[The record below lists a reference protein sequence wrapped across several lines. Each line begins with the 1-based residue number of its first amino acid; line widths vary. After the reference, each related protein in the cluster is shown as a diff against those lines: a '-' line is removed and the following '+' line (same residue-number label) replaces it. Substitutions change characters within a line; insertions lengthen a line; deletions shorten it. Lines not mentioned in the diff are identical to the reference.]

1 MKTKILEAGKSLLII
16 VLICTLLLLTV
27 AAMPKEMIRGTPW
40 LSNVLQPLAPFL
52 GLQEAELT
60 YVEDAQPVLN
70 AAQPLRITVG
80 NTAGRYS
87 AQWDFASLDSA
98 FDMLGGLLGQAL
110 DTAEEL
116 TEVPSSRLTAAL
128 SNPSVC
134 FDYGF
139 PISARLLGSWLD
151 AASVTVDGSGE
162 QYILAV
168 EEGRVNLYLS
178 GKDNFC
184 AATSV
189 DGAALL
195 SVLESVKPDG
205 SLYGFETDTRL
216 QPLALLPGS
225 KPRVET
231 AETANPCDSRYLEA
245 LATALGFNPYD
256 ENRYTDSAGVTWFSE
271 TNCSLQIDLAGHVL
285 LSSTSADRFQA
296 DNHSAESLVE
306 LARELVH
313 LTVGNVLGEARIYLN
328 GVTLTDTETT
338 VTFDYVLRGIPV
350 TCSSGPAA
358 SLTFSGQ
365 SLTEMSVQ
373 VMSFAC
379 TGEAVQLLPPTQAAA
394 IIPMGGKLN
403 LKYSCAGF
411 GPMGVGWVK

>member
-1 MKTKILEAGKSLLII
+1 MKTRILEAGKSLLII
-16 VLICTLLLLTV
+16 VLICTLLLLTI
-27 AAMPKEMIRGTPW
+27 AAMPREMIRGTPW

-52 GLQEAELT
+52 GLQEAELA

-80 NTAGRYS
+80 NTAGRYT

-116 TEVPSSRLTAAL
+116 TEVPARQLTAAL

-139 PISARLLGSWLD
+139 SISARLLGSWLD

-162 QYILAV
+162 MYILAV
-168 EEGRVNLYLS
+168 EEGQVNLYLS
-178 GKDNFC
+178 GKDRLC

-189 DGAALL
+189 DATALL
-195 SVLESVKPDG
+195 AVLESVKPDG
-205 SLYGFETDTRL
+205 SLYGFETETRL
-216 QPLALLPGS
+216 QPLSLLPGS
-225 KPRVET
+225 KPRMET
-231 AETANPCDSRYLEA
+231 AETSNPCDTRYLEA

-271 TNCSLQIDLAGHVL
+271 TNCSLQIDAAGTVL

-296 DNHSAESLVE
+296 DSDTTEALVE
-306 LARELVH
+306 LARELVQ
-313 LTVGNVLGEARIYLN
+313 LTVGDVLGDARIYLN
-328 GVTLTDTETT
+328 GVTRTDTETT

-350 TCSSGPAA
+350 SCSGGPAA
-358 SLTFSGQ
+358 TLTFSGQ
-365 SLTEMSVQ
+365 SLKEMSVQ

-379 TGEAVQLLPPTQAAA
+379 TGETVQLLPPAQAAA
-394 IIPMGGKLN
+394 IIPIGGKLE
-403 LKYSCAGF
+403 LQYACSGF
-411 GPMGVGWVK
+411 GPMGAGWAK

>member
-1 MKTKILEAGKSLLII
+1 MKKRLLEAGKSLLII
-16 VLICTLLLLTV
+16 ILICTLLLLTV
-27 AAMPKEMIRGTPW
+27 ASMPQEMLRGTPW
-40 LSNVLQPLAPFL
+40 LSNVLQPVAPFL

-80 NTAGRYS
+80 NTAGRYT

-110 DTAEEL
+110 DTAGEF
-116 TEVPSSRLTAAL
+116 TEVSANKLTKAL
-128 SNPSVC
+128 TNPSVC

-151 AASVTVDGSGE
+151 AASQTADVTGE
-162 QYILAV
+162 MYILAV
-168 EEGRVNLYLS
+168 EEGQVNLYLF
-178 GKDNFC
+178 GNERLC

-189 DGAALL
+189 DAEALT
-195 SVLESVKPDG
+195 VMLESVKPDG
-205 SLYGFETDTRL
+205 SLYGFETGTRL
-216 QPLALLPGS
+216 QPLALLPASG
-225 KPRVET
+225 PQMEA
-231 AETANPCDSRYLEA
+231 AEASNPCDARYVEA

-271 TNCSLQIDLAGHVL
+271 TNCSLQIDPAGRVL
-285 LSSTSADRFQA
+285 LTSTSADRFQSDSDTMEA
-296 DNHSAESLVE
+296 LVE
-306 LARELVH
+306 LARELVQ

-328 GVTLTDTETT
+328 GVTRTDTETT

-350 TCSSGPAA
+350 VCSGGPAA
-358 SLTFSGQ
+358 TLTFSGQ
-365 SLTEMSVQ
+365 SLTEMTVQ

-379 TGEAVQLLPPTQAAA
+379 TGEAVQLLPPAQAAA
-394 IIPMGGKLN
+394 IIPLGGELKLQ
-403 LKYSCAGF
+403 YACAGF
-411 GPMGVGWVK
+411 GAMGAGWAK